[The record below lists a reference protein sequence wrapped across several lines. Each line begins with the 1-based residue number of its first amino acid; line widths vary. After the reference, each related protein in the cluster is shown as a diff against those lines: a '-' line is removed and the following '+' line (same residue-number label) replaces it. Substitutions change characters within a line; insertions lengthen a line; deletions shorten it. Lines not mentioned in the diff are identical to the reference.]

1 MKQARKDQLG
11 NLIGTKFGRLTVV
24 GLERVTNSQIIAT
37 CDCEC
42 GTPRKVNLAHLK
54 KGHTKSCGCL
64 AREVRALNKITNCY
78 FFKKAKN

>member
-1 MKQARKDQLG
+1 MSQACKIYLE
-11 NLIGTKFGRLTVV
+11 NLVGTKFGRLTVV
-24 GLERVTNSQIIAT
+24 AFEQGANSQIIAA
-37 CDCEC
+37 CNCEC